1 MYAFDDG
8 DGVVGV
14 LMKERGEAIVANP
27 ARVVDLEIEIG
38 KCQRRVALL

>member
-27 ARVVDLEIEIG
+27 ARSPPCRPTLPTEP
-38 KCQRRVALL
+38 